1 MAFIS
6 EVIFSGFVSK
16 VVNDIADVT
25 KDKIKAAVNCK
36 TAKHQNLESQIYNIT
51 VDVLN
56 NITVNRYKNHQDHV
70 YDMAEVLLNGLKDTK
85 GVVLGNI
92 EFALQ
97 TVGLN
102 IDKNK
107 CIEFQMLLYE
117 KLGYDEYS
125 ELFRA
130 ILLLLL
136 QHKNQ
141 YDHAVYAELLQ
152 KSIQVEQKVDLL
164 NQKFDQIKLGNES
177 DTIPD
182 VLVKFRGDKKRDYI
196 RNWNSRMFLHADND
210 ENPLTLSDAFIV
222 PDFWLFR
229 NTAGMGINRKDPFDK
244 IIETFVEYDRT
255 SSMLIIGEPGI
266 GKSTTISW
274 IADKYRDDE
283 RVVILRFRDW
293 EREDLERGLLK
304 AICNTLECRKNAL
317 ECAIL
322 VLDGFDEMKSL
333 DIRHNVLN
341 DFLTDIKD
349 FENFKCIIT
358 SRPAYIDTQCSM
370 DAMIALQ
377 AFGIDKVDIF
387 YKKITGK
394 ELNSKDKIQSNLEVL
409 GIPVILYMAIMS
421 GVDLGKNQS
430 KAELYNRIFA
440 KKGGIFDRFFDG
452 KNQYSAG
459 SQMMRNPDN
468 IQYYLKFLGETAFKM
483 FEKRRL
489 ILSAEEFQIPELV
502 YQGNV
507 VSVLEFPI
515 KHLFESTSKDIEF
528 IHGSIYEY
536 FVSEYIINSITAALN
551 ENGIKK
557 INLAGVLGSLLKKNH
572 LSDEILEFLK
582 YKIANSEL
590 AEEYD
595 VVNETFE
602 LMMKDGMTYYT
613 NRCYQNPFDCEM
625 NVFANMLELLHSW
638 VKKYYVFDKS
648 IFFYM
653 NGNPDIRYNFRKAII
668 NDDIWGLFFRAAD
681 LRYADLREAYLR
693 DVDPCTNGSDF
704 RHAILRKADLIGITI
719 ADSDFRY
726 TDLRGAYLMGTI
738 IREVDLRY
746 ANLRGAHLTY
756 AELNN
761 VDFRG
766 ADLRG
771 AYLTYAK
778 LENVD
783 LRDAYLTDAVV
794 DENQLKYFKKC
805 KVKGSRV
812 YIKGKGFRLL

>member
-16 VVNDIADVT
+16 VVNDIADIT
-25 KDKIKAAVNCK
+25 KDKIKTAVKYK

-56 NITVNRYKNHQDHV
+56 NITADPYKNDQDQV
-70 YDMAEVLLNGLKDTK
+70 YDTAEVLLKALKEAR
-85 GVVLGNI
+85 GVVSGNI
-92 EFALQ
+92 EPALQ
-97 TVGLN
+97 TLGFN

-107 CIEFQMLLYE
+107 FLEFQVLLYE
-117 KLGYDEYS
+117 TLGYDEYS

-152 KSIQVEQKVDLL
+152 KSIQVEQKLDLL
-164 NQKFDQIKLGNES
+164 NQKIDQMKLGNES

-182 VLVKFRGDKKRDYI
+182 VLVKFRGDRKRDYN
-196 RNWNSRMFLHADND
+196 RNWNSRMFLHVDND
-210 ENPLTLSDAFIV
+210 ENPLTLADAFIV
-222 PDFWLFR
+222 PDFWMFDYSVG
-229 NTAGMGINRKDPFDK
+229 TGINRKDPFDK
-244 IIETFVEYDRT
+244 IIEKFVKYDRT
-255 SSMLIIGEPGI
+255 SSMLVTGEPGM
-266 GKSTTISW
+266 GKSTTVSW

-283 RVVILRFRDW
+283 RVAILRFRDW

-317 ECAIL
+317 EGAIL

-333 DIRHNVLN
+333 DIRHNILN

-349 FENFKCIIT
+349 FDNFKCIIT
-358 SRPAYIDTQCSM
+358 SRPAYIDIQCPM
-370 DAMIALQ
+370 DVKIVLQ
-377 AFGIDKVDIF
+377 AFDIDKVETF
-387 YKKITGK
+387 YRKITGK

-421 GVDLGKNQS
+421 GVDLSKNQS
-430 KAELYNRIFA
+430 KPELYSRIFA

-459 SQMMRNPDN
+459 SQIMRNPDN

-489 ILSAEEFQIPELV
+489 ILSEEEFQIPELA

-515 KHLFESTSKDIEF
+515 KHLFESTSADIEF

-536 FVSEYIINSITAALN
+536 FVSEYIFNSITAALN
-551 ENGIKK
+551 QNGTKEM
-557 INLAGVLGSLLKKNH
+557 NLAGVLGSLLKENH
-572 LSDEILEFLK
+572 LSEEILEFLK

-590 AEEYD
+590 VEEYD

-613 NRCYQNPFDCEM
+613 NMCYQNSFDCEM
-625 NVFANMLELLHSW
+625 NVFANMLELLHTW
-638 VKKYYVFDKS
+638 EKKYYFFDKP

-653 NGNPDIRYNFRKAII
+653 NGNPDIRYNLRKAII

-693 DVDPCTNGSDF
+693 DVESCTNGSDF
-704 RHAILRKADLIGITI
+704 RHANLRKADLIGITI

-746 ANLRGAHLTY
+746 ANLRGTHLTY

-783 LRDAYLTDAVV
+783 FRDAYLTDAVI
-794 DENQLKYFKKC
+794 DEKQLKYFKKC

-812 YIKGKGFRLL
+812 YIKGKGFHLL